1 MGISTVANLL
11 KDKADQSAGRSLI
24 SVSADLA
31 VADAVAMMVEN
42 GISSVI
48 VMDAGEFIG
57 LITLRELLRGLNAHG
72 GQLMQSPCRVVMKAD
87 PPTAQLEDSVDFLR
101 GLMTQLHITHVPVV
115 DKGVLV
121 GILSFH
127 DIARSAIKDVAFENQ
142 LLKQYIRNWPE

>member
-1 MGISTVANLL
+1 
-11 KDKADQSAGRSLI
+11 
-24 SVSADLA
+24 
-31 VADAVAMMVEN
+31 
-42 GISSVI
+42 
-48 VMDAGEFIG
+48 
-57 LITLRELLRGLNAHG
+57 
-72 GQLMQSPCRVVMKAD
+72 MKAD